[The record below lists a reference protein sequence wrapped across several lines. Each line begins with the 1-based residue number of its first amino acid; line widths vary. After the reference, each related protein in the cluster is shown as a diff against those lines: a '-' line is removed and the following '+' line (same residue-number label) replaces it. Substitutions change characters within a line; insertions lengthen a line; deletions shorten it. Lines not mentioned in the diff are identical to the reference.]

1 MKFTRKEIK
10 IMKRQIRRGV
20 FETNSSSTHSLTMCS
35 DDVFEAWKRGEVLF
49 KRWEEKFVKPTQ
61 LSDQDK
67 RDAEDE
73 YNYTKDSYWKDWNDL
88 SDNEKEKWYTK
99 YATNHNLKDYNAKT
113 YDEYM
118 RNGSLE
124 TFVQRYTSKS
134 GDKIVAFGEY
144 GYDG

>member
-1 MKFTRKEIK
+1 MNRK
-10 IMKRQIRRGV
+10 IRRSV
-20 FETNSSSTHSLTMCS
+20 FETNSSSTHSLTICS
-35 DDVFEAWKRGEVLF
+35 EDEFEAWKRGELLF

-61 LSDQDK
+61 LSDNDK
-67 RDAEDE
+67 RDAEEE
-73 YNYTKDSYWKDWNDL
+73 YGYTKDDYWKDWDDL
-88 SDNEKEKWYTK
+88 SSEEKEKWYAK
-99 YATNHNLKDYNAKT
+99 YATTHNLKDYNTKT

-118 RNGSLE
+118 RNGDLE

>member
-1 MKFTRKEIK
+1 
-10 IMKRQIRRGV
+10 MKRQIRRGV

-35 DDVFEAWKRGEVLF
+35 EDEFEAWKRGEVLF

-73 YNYTKDSYWKDWNDL
+73 YDYTKDSYWKDWDDL
-88 SDNEKEKWYTK
+88 SDDEKEKWYAK
-99 YATNHNLKDYNAKT
+99 YATNHNLKDYDAKT

-118 RNGSLE
+118 RSGSLE

>member
-1 MKFTRKEIK
+1 MKK
-10 IMKRQIRRGV
+10 QVRRGV

-35 DDVFEAWKRGEVLF
+35 EDEFEAWKRGEVLF

-73 YNYTKDSYWKDWNDL
+73 YDYTKDSYWKDWNDL
-88 SDNEKEKWYTK
+88 SDDEKEKWYAK
-99 YATNHNLKDYNAKT
+99 YATNHNLKDYDVKT

-118 RNGSLE
+118 RSGSLE

>member
-1 MKFTRKEIK
+1 
-10 IMKRQIRRGV
+10 MKRQIRRGV

-35 DDVFEAWKRGEVLF
+35 EDEFEAWKRGELLF

-61 LSDQDK
+61 LSDNDK
-67 RDAEDE
+67 RDAEEE
-73 YNYTKDSYWKDWNDL
+73 YGYTKDDYWKDWDDL
-88 SDNEKEKWYTK
+88 SSEEKEKWYAK
-99 YATNHNLKDYNAKT
+99 YATTHNLKDYSAKT

-118 RNGSLE
+118 RNGDLE

>member
-1 MKFTRKEIK
+1 
-10 IMKRQIRRGV
+10 MKRQVRRGV

-35 DDVFEAWKRGEVLF
+35 EDEFEAWKRGEVLF

-88 SDNEKEKWYTK
+88 SDDEKEKWYAK

-113 YDEYM
+113 YNEYM
-118 RNGSLE
+118 CSGSLE

>member
-1 MKFTRKEIK
+1 
-10 IMKRQIRRGV
+10 MKRQVRRGV

-35 DDVFEAWKRGEVLF
+35 EDEFEAWKRGELLF

-61 LSDQDK
+61 LSDNDK
-67 RDAEDE
+67 RDAEEE
-73 YNYTKDSYWKDWNDL
+73 YGYTKDDYWKDWDDL
-88 SDNEKEKWYTK
+88 SSEEKEKWYAK
-99 YATNHNLKDYNAKT
+99 YATNHNLKDYDAKT

-118 RNGSLE
+118 RSGNLE

>member
-1 MKFTRKEIK
+1 
-10 IMKRQIRRGV
+10 MKRQVRRGV

-35 DDVFEAWKRGEVLF
+35 EDEFEAWKRGEVLF

-73 YNYTKDSYWKDWNDL
+73 YDYTKDSYWKDWNDL
-88 SDNEKEKWYTK
+88 SDDEKEKWYAK
-99 YATNHNLKDYNAKT
+99 YATNHNLKDYDAKT

-118 RNGSLE
+118 RSGSLE

>member
-1 MKFTRKEIK
+1 
-10 IMKRQIRRGV
+10 MKRQVRRGA

-35 DDVFEAWKRGEVLF
+35 EDEFEAWKRGEVLF

-73 YNYTKDSYWKDWNDL
+73 YDYTKDSYWKDWNDL
-88 SDNEKEKWYTK
+88 SDDEKEKWYVK
-99 YATNHNLKDYNAKT
+99 YATNHNLKDYDAKT

-118 RNGSLE
+118 RSGSLE

>member
-1 MKFTRKEIK
+1 
-10 IMKRQIRRGV
+10 MKRQVRRGV

-35 DDVFEAWKRGEVLF
+35 EEEFEAWKRGELLF

-61 LSDQDK
+61 LSDNDK
-67 RDAEDE
+67 RDAEEE
-73 YNYTKDSYWKDWNDL
+73 YGYTKDDYWKDWDDL
-88 SDNEKEKWYTK
+88 SDTEKEKWYAK

-118 RNGSLE
+118 RNGDLE

>member
-1 MKFTRKEIK
+1 
-10 IMKRQIRRGV
+10 MKRQVRRGV

-35 DDVFEAWKRGEVLF
+35 EDEFEAWKRGEVLF
-49 KRWEEKFVKPTQ
+49 KRLEEKFVKTTQ

-73 YNYTKDSYWKDWNDL
+73 YDYTKDSYWKDWNDL
-88 SDNEKEKWYTK
+88 SDGEKEKWYAK
-99 YATNHNLKDYNAKT
+99 YATNHNLKDYDAKT

-118 RNGSLE
+118 RSGSLE

-144 GYDG
+144 GYDD